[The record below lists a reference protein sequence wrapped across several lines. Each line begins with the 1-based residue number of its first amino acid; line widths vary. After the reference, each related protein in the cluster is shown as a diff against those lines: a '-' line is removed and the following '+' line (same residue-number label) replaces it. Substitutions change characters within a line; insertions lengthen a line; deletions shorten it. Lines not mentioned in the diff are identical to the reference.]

1 MLCGDDFRAVET
13 NPARVFLLG
22 IIPDTHES
30 EYGWI
35 EPGARLGMAGER
47 TAQRVG
53 QFWEKPDAGLA
64 ETLRSLIAR
73 LTVVEEPEF
82 TRRYPAESRS
92 RVEVTTRDGRRLA
105 AETSHPKGH
114 HRNPLTDDEIE
125 AKFRGLASVALGPA
139 RSDRVLA
146 EVRGL
151 ENAPSLDAL
160 YENPVMSS

>member
-1 MLCGDDFRAVET
+1 VAAALQDGSVT
-13 NPARVFLLG
+13 PATFTPSRVN
-22 IIPDTHES
+22 DQ
-30 EYGWI
+30 
-35 EPGARLGMAGER
+35 A
-47 TAQRVG
+47 
-53 QFWEKPDAGLA
+53 
-64 ETLRSLIAR
+64 LRSLIAR

-160 YENPVMSS
+160 YENLIMSS